1 MLQKLSKK
9 YLKNFKKVLTS
20 DLSSDIMLTV
30 GRTQQALGVPNDN
43 KQEIKIFKKFQKS
56 VDK

>member
-1 MLQKLSKK
+1 MLQKSDKK

-30 GRTQQALGVPNDN
+30 GRTQQALGVPNDS
-43 KQEIKIFKKFQKS
+43 KQEIEIFEKS
-56 VDK
+56 F